1 MSFLIDCQPVVFL
14 FSDTQIVHESFLE
27 DINNL
32 LNSGE
37 VPSLFE
43 PDELEEIVAKVRP
56 LCKAAGKV
64 DTQGNVMAHFVQ
76 LVRENLH
83 IVLAFSPIGALLE
96 VLLVSTTSRGKHS
109 ICVRDWAKH
118 SMGPWGSIPFAY
130 ETETG

>member
-1 MSFLIDCQPVVFL
+1 MFL

-43 PDELEEIVAKVRP
+43 MDELEEIISKVRP

-83 IVLAFSPIGALLE
+83 IVLAFSPIGELPGFWFFISMDTFVFSVCHRFGIDRVNEIISKGHKLSNRPE
-96 VLLVSTTSRGKHS
+96 MSRQ
-109 ICVRDWAKH
+109 
-118 SMGPWGSIPFAY
+118 
-130 ETETG
+130 